1 MSTQSSRL
9 VVSAL
14 VALVAL
20 ALAGFCEASSAD
32 PLNVALP
39 EAGSLS
45 IAAGSGSVRAWI
57 SVEPG
62 PSATTGQRVNIDTR
76 LTRELRL
83 ASEVV
88 SVGVKAFSQDGY
100 TFLVLGVSTPSV
112 VSPGSGYCG
121 AGTEDVL
128 LLVEWKTRPP
138 RLVLRD
144 RIQVQSCLQSMELR
158 SDQGNELS
166 KVLHVENPA
175 QFTLDW
181 LLHPR
186 YGSAT
191 KTLSVAS
198 GKFALS
204 PTTRQ

>member
-1 MSTQSSRL
+1 MPTMSTQSSRL

-14 VALVAL
+14 AALAAL
-20 ALAGFCEASSAD
+20 ALVGFCEASSAD
-32 PLNVALP
+32 PLKVALP

-45 IAAGSGSVRAWI
+45 IAAGSGPVRAWV
-57 SVEPG
+57 SVGPG
-62 PSATTGQRVNIDTR
+62 PSATTGQRVNVNAR
-76 LTRELRL
+76 LTRELRS

-88 SVGVKAFSQDGY
+88 SVGAKAFSQDGY
-100 TFLVLGVSTPSV
+100 TYLVLGVSTPSV
-112 VSPGSGYCG
+112 VSPSSGYCG
-121 AGTEDVL
+121 AGTEDFL

-138 RLVLRD
+138 RLELRD

-166 KVLHVENPA
+166 KVLRVENPA

-191 KTLSVAS
+191 KTFSVAR

-204 PTTRQ
+204 P